1 MNDGVAKEVSSLE
14 YVTVDHVAAVVRRLG
29 AGALMAKIDITSAY
43 RIVPVHPDDRP
54 LLGMKWGEKIFI
66 DKVLLFGL
74 RSAPKIFN
82 AMADALEWVAR
93 STRVQ
98 LLSHYLDDFTV
109 VGPPDSD
116 ECQRGW
122 GVLQQAYLDLGVPVS
137 EEKSAGPATEMIVL
151 GIVIDSTRQELRLPQ
166 EKLVRLKHT
175 IRD

>member
-1 MNDGVAKEVSSLE
+1 MAKEVCSLE

-29 AGALMAKIDITSAY
+29 AGALMAKIDIKSAY
-43 RIVPVHPDDRP
+43 RIVPVHPDDHP

-82 AMADALEWVAR
+82 ALAEALEWVAR
-93 STRVQ
+93 SRGVQ

-116 ECQRGW
+116 DCQQGW
-122 GVLQQAYLDLGVPVS
+122 GVLQQACLDLGVPVS
-137 EEKSAGPATEMIVL
+137 EEKSAGPATEMILL

-166 EKLVRLKHT
+166 KKLVRLKHT